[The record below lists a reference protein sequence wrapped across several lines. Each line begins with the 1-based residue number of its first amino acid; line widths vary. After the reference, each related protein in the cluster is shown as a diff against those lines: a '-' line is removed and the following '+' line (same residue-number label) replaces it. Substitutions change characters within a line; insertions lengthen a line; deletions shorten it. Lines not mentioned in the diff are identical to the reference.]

1 MLADD
6 INIETLRHCKYHVEL
21 DQGHADCVDGCSEPG
36 QTPRENETDRLL
48 NHAKTMRWQ
57 ETIIHPLTEHRN
69 GAKGKRGKKGK
80 GTKDKGQ
87 MTKGK
92 DTKTQ
97 RQKTQ
102 GHKAKAKIES
112 HKAKGL
118 DARPESRTQDA
129 GRKGRTQDTQ
139 LQDKCK
145 NGEVTMRVPWRDADD
160 EEQSRRWRQV
170 ADSASQIPGRLCKL
184 YNPT

>member
-1 MLADD
+1 M
-6 INIETLRHCKYHVEL
+6 
-21 DQGHADCVDGCSEPG
+21 G
-36 QTPRENETDRLL
+36 QR
-48 NHAKTMRWQ
+48 AK
-57 ETIIHPLTEHRN
+57 
-69 GAKGKRGKKGK
+69 GAKKAKGQK
-80 GTKDKGQ
+80 TKDKGQ
-87 MTKGK
+87 RAKDKDKGQ
-92 DTKTQ
+92 KTQ
-97 RQKTQ
+97 R
-102 GHKAKAKIES
+102 HKVKAKIES

-170 ADSASQIPGRLCKL
+170 ADSASQIPGYASYPIQPDEESSLRALAWEDVDKL
-184 YNPT
+184 AYPRV